1 VDNVPEIIP
10 QDMQAVVLGP
20 NPYQRAGI
28 CSTLE
33 RAAIGVLCE
42 TADHHAVARLATL
55 QEVDVIVLNNP
66 LPGQGAAD
74 ALRAMPTRRPIKL
87 VALLGPHEQS
97 HPLALLRSEV
107 RGLVNA
113 DGMPNE
119 LIRAVRCVVD
129 GGLYI
134 SPAFVE
140 TVIGALAGRPPDGHA
155 RPLLPSQ
162 EALTPRE
169 REILTQLALGLANAD
184 IASCLYIS
192 EKTVKFHVSNIL
204 SKSKFRSRAQLIV
217 AMLGADTLDQSPAR

>member
-1 VDNVPEIIP
+1 MLIEPPYNVEGSIFPTLAVAYDVRGVAPDLIKDVPPWINVPEIIS

-87 VALLGPHEQS
+87 VAL
-97 HPLALLRSEV
+97 
-107 RGLVNA
+107 
-113 DGMPNE
+113 
-119 LIRAVRCVVD
+119 
-129 GGLYI
+129 
-134 SPAFVE
+134 
-140 TVIGALAGRPPDGHA
+140 
-155 RPLLPSQ
+155 
-162 EALTPRE
+162 PRDQ
-169 REILTQLALGLANAD
+169 REDPVTG
-184 IASCLYIS
+184 
-192 EKTVKFHVSNIL
+192 
-204 SKSKFRSRAQLIV
+204 
-217 AMLGADTLDQSPAR
+217 